1 MNTKT
6 ITTVNNVEI
15 LALAENES
23 RLVPIKPI
31 CEALGINYPSQYSKI
46 KDDEDMGSSVVLS
59 RMVGADKR
67 EREMTCL
74 PVEFIFGWLL
84 TINPK
89 NVKPEARESVSKYRM
104 ECFRILAD
112 HFLGAQDF
120 LKQKQEILDRE
131 NAELKRLKAEFS
143 TAGKKIRKIQ
153 AKIDR
158 THEMTIDDWRNNP
171 EQFGFNF
178 LEETPEIEDAEV
190 EKN

>member
-15 LALAENES
+15 LALAENET

-31 CEALGINYPSQYSKI
+31 CEALGIDYPTQFSKI
-46 KDDEDMGSSVVLS
+46 KNDEDLSSVIGLS
-59 RMVGADKR
+59 PTTGADGKQY
-67 EREMTCL
+67 EMSCL

-89 NVKPEARESVSKYRM
+89 NVKPEAREFVSKYRM
-104 ECFRILAD
+104 ECFRVLAD

-131 NAELKRLKAEFS
+131 NAELKKLRLDFNSAR
-143 TAGKKIRKIQ
+143 KKIKETEAR
-153 AKIDR
+153 IDHALK
-158 THEMTIDDWRNNP
+158 TTIEDWRQNNR
-171 EQFGFNF
+171 Q
-178 LEETPEIEDAEV
+178 LEIFSDNDQTGENTE
-190 EKN
+190 N

>member
-31 CEALGINYPSQYSKI
+31 CEALGISYPSQYSKI
-46 KDDEDMGSSVVLS
+46 KDDEDMGSAVVLS
-59 RMVGADKR
+59 TTTGADKKQY
-67 EREMTCL
+67 EMTCL
-74 PVEFIFGWLL
+74 PAEFIFGWLM

-89 NVKPEARESVSKYRM
+89 NVKPEAREFVSKYRM
-104 ECFRILAD
+104 ECFRVLAD

-131 NAELKRLKAEFS
+131 NAELKKLRLDFNSAR
-143 TAGKKIRKIQ
+143 KKIKETE
-153 AKIDR
+153 AKIDHALK
-158 THEMTIDDWRNNP
+158 TTIEDWRQNNRQMQMLSDE
-171 EQFGFNF
+171 EQKGEIT
-178 LEETPEIEDAEV
+178 EE
-190 EKN
+190 